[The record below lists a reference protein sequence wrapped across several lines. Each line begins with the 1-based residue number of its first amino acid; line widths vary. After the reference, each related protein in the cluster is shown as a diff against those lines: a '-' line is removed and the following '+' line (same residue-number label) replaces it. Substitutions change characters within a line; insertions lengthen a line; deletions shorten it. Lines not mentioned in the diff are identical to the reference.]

1 MERQKRTASGGG
13 ISVGS
18 SSILVIFVVLALTA
32 FAALSLTTAGS
43 DLRLTQRVARATQVY
58 YAADA
63 AGVELADQLRDA
75 YQRTR
80 PEQFPAEAEKLGWT
94 VNGMFVSRSIEMEND
109 QKLEITLDYSQQPM
123 RFTQWQVV
131 NGADWEE
138 QDSFSLWDGGGALA
152 ASPTGLPVGLPPPA
166 GEADGALEQTQ
177 SQAMTQIPD

>member
-1 MERQKRTASGGG
+1 MERQKKPAGGG

-43 DLRLTQRVARATQVY
+43 DLRLTQRVARATQEY

-63 AGVELADQLRDA
+63 AAVELAAQLRDV
-75 YQRTR
+75 YQSAR

-94 VNGMFVSRSIEMEND
+94 VNGMFVSRSIEMEKD
-109 QKLEITLDYSQQPM
+109 QKLEITLDYSRQPM

-131 NGADWEE
+131 NSADWEE
-138 QDSFSLWDGGGALA
+138 QDSFSLWDGGGESLA
-152 ASPTGLPVGLPPPA
+152 ASPTGLPAGLGFPSAPT
-166 GEADGALEQTQ
+166 DGASEQTA
-177 SQAMTQIPD
+177 SQDTTEISD

>member
-1 MERQKRTASGGG
+1 MERQKKTSGGG
-13 ISVGS
+13 VSVGS

-43 DLRLTQRVARATQVY
+43 DLRLTQRVARATQEY

-63 AGVELADQLRDA
+63 AGVELANQLRDA
-75 YQRTR
+75 YNRTR

-94 VNGMFVSRSIEMEND
+94 VNGMFASRSIAMEND
-109 QKLEITLDYSQQPM
+109 QRLEITLDYSRQPM

-138 QDSFSLWDGGGALA
+138 QDSFSLWDGGGSGLA
-152 ASPTGLPVGLPPPA
+152 ASPTGLPVGLPTPA
-166 GEADGALEQTQ
+166 GETGGALEQTP
-177 SQAMTQIPD
+177 SQGMTEIPD